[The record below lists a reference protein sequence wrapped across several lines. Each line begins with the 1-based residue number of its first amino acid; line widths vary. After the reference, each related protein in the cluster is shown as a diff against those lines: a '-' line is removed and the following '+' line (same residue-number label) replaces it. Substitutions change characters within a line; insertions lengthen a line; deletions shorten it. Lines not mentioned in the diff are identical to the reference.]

1 MLPSVKWGIAPT
13 PFAVLSNPKPHSHLE
28 ASSGE
33 VVCPKNGE
41 LRISKKILQVDPV
54 EYVRR
59 LNHGFQQ
66 HPPSIDLGE
75 HSLLPAPDIQLGKTG
90 PLTAIAPRSGRAI
103 VDFSKSFRKVRRI
116 QSFVTDCPSFL
127 KTYS

>member
-1 MLPSVKWGIAPT
+1 MGNRPNAICGVVKPETALTSGGVEWRSS
-13 PFAVLSNPKPHSHLE
+13 LSE
-28 ASSGE
+28 E
-33 VVCPKNGE
+33 Q
-41 LRISKKILQVDPV
+41 RTWISNKILQVDPV

-66 HPPSIDLGE
+66 HLPSIDLGE